1 VDVDVPRT
9 LATWSIIAV
18 VVVLVVVVIRR
29 TIRR

>member
-1 VDVDVPRT
+1 VDVDVTRT